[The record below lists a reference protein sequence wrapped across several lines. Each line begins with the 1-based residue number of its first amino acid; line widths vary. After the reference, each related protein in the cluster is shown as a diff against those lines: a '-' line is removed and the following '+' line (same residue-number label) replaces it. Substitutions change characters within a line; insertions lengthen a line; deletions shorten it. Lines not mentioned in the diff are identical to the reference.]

1 MIETLLVKKIKLE
14 ALRYNNFKIDFSYNK
29 EKKLLSLETTLK
41 VKIY

>member
-14 ALRYNNFKIDFSYNK
+14 ALRYNNFKIDFYNK
-29 EKKLLSLETTLK
+29 EKTLSLETTLK